1 MNEEQLLRSHLD
13 PHKNPFRVPEGYFD
27 NFASE
32 LMKQLPE
39 QQPVA
44 RRISLRPWMYAA
56 ACLFV
61 AILTTAIYF
70 SAPDSTDKQSSVAV
84 TSSMTVEQDS
94 FEEAADY
101 AMLDNQ
107 DIYACLMGE

>member
-1 MNEEQLLRSHLD
+1 
-13 PHKNPFRVPEGYFD
+13 
-27 NFASE
+27 
-32 LMKQLPE
+32 
-39 QQPVA
+39 
-44 RRISLRPWMYAA
+44 MYAA